1 MTSFSNLLLKFY
13 YLLSCCLAN
22 IDFSAKFLRDILLFL
37 CIIFFLSIG
46 ETAGLYIFC
55 FNSKIIL
62 IKWEIIKKSKLHQKN
77 NKMLKLLKHLLK
89 NKNKKQIIKIIINSQ
104 LHLKT
109 LHQRMF

>member
-46 ETAGLYIFC
+46 ETAGLDIFRI
-55 FNSKIIL
+55 NSKIIL

-77 NKMLKLLKHLLK
+77 HKMLKLLKHLK

-104 LHLKT
+104 LLLKT
-109 LHQRMF
+109 IHQKIF